1 MKDQNMKEEQ
11 RSEILASIRKGGL
24 TINER
29 DPIFA
34 ILTANEIAFNDHLAK
49 MDILFIEHSS
59 KLESAIQRYQ
69 DEAKNLA
76 EVRISR
82 AVNGAFERLDD
93 YKKEIEE
100 VKAPPPPPE
109 PNKDLGNKPGVYYAL
124 VPIFAAASGFTAA
137 LLIL

>member
-1 MKDQNMKEEQ
+1 MNDEQ
-11 RSEILASIRKGGL
+11 RSEILAAIRKGGVA
-24 TINER
+24 INEE

-34 ILTANEIAFNDHLAK
+34 ILTANEICLEDHLAK
-49 MDILFIEHSS
+49 VDIQNMEFFA
-59 KLESAIQRYQ
+59 KLKSFTKEIQ

-76 EVRISR
+76 EVRISK

>member
-1 MKDQNMKEEQ
+1 VTPEPERIVAMLNKI
-11 RSEILASIRKGGL
+11 REIHGISTTEK
-24 TINER
+24 

-34 ILTANEIAFNDHLAK
+34 IITANEIAFEDHLAK
-49 MDILFIEHSS
+49 IDIQNMQFYA
-59 KLESAIQRYQ
+59 KLASFTKEIQ

-100 VKAPPPPPE
+100 VKATPSSE
-109 PNKDLGNKPGVYYAL
+109 EQKKNGVDLGKMMWYVFGV
-124 VPIFAAASGFTAA
+124 FASACLGFGLG

>member
-1 MKDQNMKEEQ
+1 MTEASKEEV
-11 RSEILASIRKGGL
+11 SNAIRKAHK
-24 TINER
+24 ISISAS
-29 DPIFA
+29 DPLFA
-34 ILTANEIAFNDHLAK
+34 LLTANEIIFEDQLAK
-49 MDILFIEHSS
+49 IDIQNMEFFA
-59 KLESAIQRYQ
+59 KLKSFTKEIQ

-76 EVRISR
+76 EVRISK

>member
-1 MKDQNMKEEQ
+1 MNDEQ
-11 RSEILASIRKGGL
+11 RSEILAAIRKGGVG
-24 TINER
+24 INEK

-34 ILTANEIAFNDHLAK
+34 FLTATEIIFEDHLVKIDIQNMEFYAK
-49 MDILFIEHSS
+49 LKSFTKEI
-59 KLESAIQRYQ
+59 Q

-100 VKAPPPPPE
+100 VKATPSSDDQTKSGVNLE
-109 PNKDLGNKPGVYYAL
+109 KMMWYVFGVLTSACLGFGL
-124 VPIFAAASGFTAA
+124 G

>member
-1 MKDQNMKEEQ
+1 MTPE
-11 RSEILASIRKGGL
+11 SEKIVAMLNKIREIHGISTTEK
-24 TINER
+24 

-34 ILTANEIAFNDHLAK
+34 ILTANEIAFEDHLAK
-49 MDILFIEHSS
+49 IDIQNMEFYA
-59 KLESAIQRYQ
+59 KLESFTKEIQ

-100 VKAPPPPPE
+100 VKATPSSE
-109 PNKDLGNKPGVYYAL
+109 EQKKNGMNLEKMIWYVFGVFASACLGFGL
-124 VPIFAAASGFTAA
+124 C
-137 LLIL
+137 LIIL

>member
-1 MKDQNMKEEQ
+1 MNDEQ
-11 RSEILASIRKGGL
+11 KSEILAAIRKDNL
-24 TINER
+24 AINEE

-34 ILTANEIAFNDHLAK
+34 ILTANEICLKNHLAK
-49 MDILFIEHSS
+49 VDIQNMEFYA
-59 KLESAIQRYQ
+59 KLKSFTKEIQ

-100 VKAPPPPPE
+100 VKAAPPLE
-109 PNKDLGNKPGVYYAL
+109 EQKKSGVDLEKMMWYVFGLLTSACL
-124 VPIFAAASGFTAA
+124 GFG
-137 LLIL
+137 LGLIIL